1 MQAARIAPTLPP
13 TPRWALDSRHA
24 GLLAAMVWLLVV
36 LMIVPEG
43 LDYEGIAGQGARS
56 SGGAISRAMWLVVL
70 LLAALAL
77 AWRSGLAWL
86 LAGRLNPFLA
96 VFAALAFASLAWS
109 IDERL
114 SARRLIRFGSILLAC
129 FAFVLMAWHARR
141 LQNVLRPVLTLML
154 AGSLLFGLLAPA
166 LGIHHEISAELA
178 GAWRGLAN
186 HKNGLGA
193 LACFGLIF
201 WCHGWFSG
209 ELRAP
214 AALAGIGIALACLV
228 LSRSSTS
235 MAAAVVVV
243 LFLAFALRASQPLRR
258 LLPAL
263 VVLAS
268 AALLLY
274 ALATLGLIPGLGT
287 LLAAISSLTGK
298 DISLTGRTGIWWI
311 LAGHIELRPL
321 FGSGYA
327 AYWTAGPIPGTESYE
342 LVRRLQGFYPGS
354 AHNGYLEI
362 LNDLGG
368 AGLACL
374 FAYLITHLRQSLQLL
389 RVERSQAVLYIAIFF
404 QQAITNLSETHWFS
418 VLSVDFVIMTLASTA
433 LARSLL
439 EHRLREAFGEPS
451 AAARGAVSP

>member
-1 MQAARIAPTLPP
+1 MRVASPDPPLHPAPAWVVDGQHAR
-13 TPRWALDSRHA
+13 
-24 GLLAAMVWLLVV
+24 LLAAMVWVLIV

-43 LDYEGIAGQGARS
+43 LDYEGIASRGAHA
-56 SGGAISRAMWLVVL
+56 SGGAISRALWLGLML
-70 LLAALAL
+70 LSVTVL
-77 AWRSGLAWL
+77 AWRTGLASL

-96 VFAALAFASLAWS
+96 VFVALAVASLAWS

-114 SARRLIRFGSILLAC
+114 TARRLIRLITIVLVC
-129 FAFVLMAWHARR
+129 IAFVLMAWHARR

-154 AGSLLFGLLAPA
+154 LGSLLFGLLFPA
-166 LGIHHEISAELA
+166 LAIHQESAAELS

-193 LACFGLIF
+193 LACLTLVF

-214 AALAGIGIALACLV
+214 AALAGIALAATCLL

-235 MAAAVVVV
+235 MAAAVFVVAF
-243 LFLAFALRASQPLRR
+243 LFLALRAPRPLQR
-258 LLPAL
+258 LLPAA
-263 VVLAS
+263 VVLLT

-274 ALATLGLIPGLGT
+274 ALAMLGLIPGLGA
-287 LLAAISSLTGK
+287 LLSSISTLTGK
-298 DISLTGRTGIWWI
+298 DASLTGRTGIWWI
-311 LAGHIELRPL
+311 LAEHVELRPL
-321 FGSGYA
+321 LGSGYA
-327 AYWTAGPIPGTESYE
+327 AYWTAGPMPGTESYE
-342 LVRRLQGFYPGS
+342 FVRRLQGFYPGS

-362 LNDLGG
+362 LNDLGW

-374 FAYLITHLRQSLQLL
+374 FAYLLVHVRQALQLL
-389 RVERSQAVLYIAIFF
+389 RLERSQAVLVIALFF

-418 VLSVDFVIMTLASTA
+418 VLSVDFVIMALASTA

-439 EHRLREAFGEPS
+439 EHRLRAAFGSP
-451 AAARGAVSP
+451 AAGMRGAGP